1 MKNYYAILEVP
12 VGCPVTEVREAYRRL
27 VQENLWNKEAFS
39 ELKEAYEVLTTAT
52 RRNEYDKAT
61 FGETFPD
68 GDGEAALGV
77 ADVVQVAAARHCPM
91 GAAVQCPVVSARVP
105 LQETYCPEC
114 GFLLASM
121 SAQEF
126 EPVALPDRAHL
137 PRLEDSAGRQF
148 PLQTGPNIVGREAAD
163 VLLPDKTVS
172 RRHAQVLVS
181 DDGMVSVEDFDSTN
195 GTRIEGT
202 VVSVGMTRAVPDG
215 AHVQFGSVDM
225 RLRMPQAAKLAPAP
239 VPKAP
244 APAPVPI
251 SAPAAAPVPLSAP
264 ASALARLVSIR
275 GGAKREFPLVPGVTT
290 FGRRSENSV
299 VLGGD
304 PYISGHHA
312 QIIAEGDTFRLTD
325 LGSTNGTL
333 VNGQALTPNTPR
345 PLLPGDEVILG
356 SMAYRFERGTTLGG
370 PDASSAPAPL
380 SQEKAASPPVLSGEA
395 DSARETSDA
404 DSAASAPTAAASD
417 PAAAPSKS

>member
-39 ELKEAYEVLTTAT
+39 ELKEAYEVLTTPT

-68 GDGEAALGV
+68 GDGDTPLGM

-137 PRLEDSAGRQF
+137 PRLEDTAGRQF
-148 PLQTGPNIVGREAAD
+148 PLQVGPNIVGREAAD

-172 RRHAQVLVS
+172 RRHAQLLVS
-181 DDGMVSVEDFDSTN
+181 EDGMVSVEDFDSTN
-195 GTRIEGT
+195 GTRIEGA

-225 RLRMPQAAKLAPAP
+225 RLRMPAAAKPVSVPAP
-239 VPKAP
+239 QAP
-244 APAPVPI
+244 
-251 SAPAAAPVPLSAP
+251 PAAP
-264 ASALARLVSIR
+264 ALARLVSIR
-275 GGAKREFPLVPGVTT
+275 GGAKREYPLVPGVTT

-304 PYISGHHA
+304 PYISGQHA

-333 VNGQALTPNTPR
+333 VNGQALVANLPR

-356 SMAYRFERGTTLGG
+356 SMAYRFERGTAPGG
-370 PDASSAPAPL
+370 PVPSPASVPPPQKEAAAPAPF
-380 SQEKAASPPVLSGEA
+380 SDDAAP
-395 DSARETSDA
+395 ETSPRAHDT
-404 DSAASAPTAAASD
+404 AASAEGSAAT
-417 PAAAPSKS
+417 PSQG

>member
-27 VQENLWNKEAFS
+27 VQENLWNKEAFA
-39 ELKEAYEVLTTAT
+39 ELKEAYEVLTTTT

-61 FGETFPD
+61 FGETFPAD
-68 GDGEAALGV
+68 DADMPLGM

-137 PRLEDSAGRQF
+137 PRLEDGAGRQF

-172 RRHAQVLVS
+172 RRHAQVIVS
-181 DDGMVSVEDFDSTN
+181 EDGAVSVEDFDSTN

-202 VVSVGMTRAVPDG
+202 VVSAGMTRPIPDG

-225 RLRMPQAAKLAPAP
+225 RLRMPETLKPAP
-239 VPKAP
+239 PPAIKAP
-244 APAPVPI
+244 
-251 SAPAAAPVPLSAP
+251 SAAPS
-264 ASALARLVSIR
+264 LARLVSIR
-275 GGAKREFPLVPGVTT
+275 GGAKREYPLVPGVTT
-290 FGRRSENSV
+290 FGRRVENSI

-304 PYISGHHA
+304 PYISAYHA
-312 QIIAEGDTFRLTD
+312 QIIADGDTFRLTD

-333 VNGQALTPNTPR
+333 VNGQALAPNTPR

-356 SMAYRFERGTTLGG
+356 SMAYRFERGTTASGSDLTKAFVSDPRPENATHSPF
-370 PDASSAPAPL
+370 PDR
-380 SQEKAASPPVLSGEA
+380 AAS
-395 DSARETSDA
+395 
-404 DSAASAPTAAASD
+404 DSAATVQDNTAPTAEG
-417 PAAAPSKS
+417 AAAPPIG

>member
-1 MKNYYAILEVP
+1 MPKPAPRQADMKNYYAILEVP

-27 VQENLWNKEAFS
+27 VQENLWNKEAFA
-39 ELKEAYEVLTTAT
+39 ELKEAYEVLTTTT

-61 FGETFPD
+61 FGETFPAD
-68 GDGEAALGV
+68 DTDQPLGM

-148 PLQTGPNIVGREAAD
+148 PLQIGPNIVGREAAD

-172 RRHAQVLVS
+172 RRHAQVIVS
-181 DDGMVSVEDFDSTN
+181 EDGAVGVEDFDSTN
-195 GTRIEGT
+195 GTRIEGAI
-202 VVSVGMTRAVPDG
+202 VSAGMTRPIPDG

-225 RLRMPQAAKLAPAP
+225 RLRMPDAVK
-239 VPKAP
+239 P
-244 APAPVPI
+244 APALSPKAAG
-251 SAPAAAPVPLSAP
+251 APP
-264 ASALARLVSIR
+264 ALARLVGIR
-275 GGAKREFPLVPGVTT
+275 GGAKREYPLVPGVTT
-290 FGRRSENSV
+290 FGRRAENSV

-304 PYISGHHA
+304 PYISAYHA

-333 VNGQALTPNTPR
+333 VNGQALAPNTPR

-356 SMAYRFERGTTLGG
+356 SMAYRFERGTTPSSPVLAKASVPAPKEEAFSPSSLPDEAV
-370 PDASSAPAPL
+370 PDAAPFAEDNAAPAP
-380 SQEKAASPPVLSGEA
+380 GG
-395 DSARETSDA
+395 
-404 DSAASAPTAAASD
+404 SAAP
-417 PAAAPSKS
+417 PRG

>member
-27 VQENLWNKEAFS
+27 VQENLWNKEAFA
-39 ELKEAYEVLTTAT
+39 ELKEAYEVLTTPT

-61 FGETFPD
+61 FGETFPAESSD
-68 GDGEAALGV
+68 VPLTA

-172 RRHAQVLVS
+172 RRHAQLLVS
-181 DDGMVSVEDFDSTN
+181 DDGLVSVEDFDSTN
-195 GTRIEGT
+195 GTRIEGAI
-202 VVSVGMTRAVPDG
+202 VSVGMTRAVPDG

-225 RLRMPQAAKLAPAP
+225 RLRMPAP
-239 VPKAP
+239 PKPAP
-244 APAPVPI
+244 APAVASAAPA
-251 SAPAAAPVPLSAP
+251 SAPAIP
-264 ASALARLVSIR
+264 ALARLVSIR

-299 VLGGD
+299 ILGND

-333 VNGQALTPNTPR
+333 VNGQALAANVPR
-345 PLLPGDEVILG
+345 PLLPGDEVIFG
-356 SMAYRFERGTTLGG
+356 SIAYRFERGTTPGSPELSHFSV
-370 PDASSAPAPL
+370 PPFQQETAMPPSPSS
-380 SQEKAASPPVLSGEA
+380 
-395 DSARETSDA
+395 
-404 DSAASAPTAAASD
+404 TAAPDNAAHLQD
-417 PAAAPSKS
+417 NTAHLQDNTAADGAAAPSKG

>member
-27 VQENLWNKEAFS
+27 VQENLWNKEAFA
-39 ELKEAYEVLTTAT
+39 ELKEAYEVLTTTT

-61 FGETFPD
+61 FGETFPAED
-68 GDGEAALGV
+68 SDLPLGM

-148 PLQTGPNIVGREAAD
+148 PLQVGPNIVGREAAD

-172 RRHAQVLVS
+172 RRHAQVVVS
-181 DDGMVSVEDFDSTN
+181 EDGAVSVEDFDSTN
-195 GTRIEGT
+195 GTRIEGA
-202 VVSVGMTRAVPDG
+202 VVSVGMTRPIPDG

-225 RLRMPQAAKLAPAP
+225 RLRMPAAAKPEPP
-239 VPKAP
+239 VPAKAP
-244 APAPVPI
+244 GALP
-251 SAPAAAPVPLSAP
+251 
-264 ASALARLVSIR
+264 ALARLVSIR
-275 GGAKREFPLVPGVTT
+275 GGAKREYPLVPGVTT
-290 FGRRSENSV
+290 FGRRTENSV

-304 PYISGHHA
+304 PYISAYHA

-356 SMAYRFERGTTLGG
+356 SMAYRFERGTTPGSPALSQ
-370 PDASSAPAPL
+370 AVAPAPEEL
-380 SQEKAASPPVLSGEA
+380 LQAVAPAPKEEDSP
-395 DSARETSDA
+395 
-404 DSAASAPTAAASD
+404 AP
-417 PAAAPSKS
+417 PLPEEAAPDAATLAQDNTAPSADGAATPQRG

>member
-27 VQENLWNKEAFS
+27 VQENLWNKEAFA
-39 ELKEAYEVLTTAT
+39 ELKEAYEVLTTMT

-61 FGETFPD
+61 FGETFPAD
-68 GDGEAALGV
+68 DSDTPLAA

-105 LQETYCPEC
+105 LQETFCPEC

-121 SAQEF
+121 SAREF
-126 EPVALPDRAHL
+126 EPIALPDRAHL
-137 PRLEDSAGRQF
+137 PRLEDSAGRHF
-148 PLQTGPNIVGREAAD
+148 PLQVGPNIVGREAAD

-181 DDGMVSVEDFDSTN
+181 EDGMVSVEDFDSTN
-195 GTRIEGT
+195 GTRVDRG
-202 VVSVGMTRAVPDG
+202 VVSVGMTRPVADG

-225 RLRMPQAAKLAPAP
+225 RLRMPAA
-239 VPKAP
+239 PK
-244 APAPVPI
+244 PVPI
-251 SAPAAAPVPLSAP
+251 SAPP
-264 ASALARLVSIR
+264 ASPSPQAPPSPPALARLVSIR
-275 GGAKREFPLVPGVTT
+275 GGAKREYPLVPGVTT
-290 FGRRSENSV
+290 FGRRTENSV

-304 PYISGHHA
+304 PYISGYHA

-333 VNGQALTPNTPR
+333 VNGQTLTPNTPR

-356 SMAYRFERGTTLGG
+356 SMAYRFERGTTLGS
-370 PDASSAPAPL
+370 PDLFQDSMQSSQAEPAVSAPPPDEAVPTIPAIAQDQTAPVTD
-380 SQEKAASPPVLSGEA
+380 Q
-395 DSARETSDA
+395 
-404 DSAASAPTAAASD
+404 SAAP
-417 PAAAPSKS
+417 PRG

>member
-1 MKNYYAILEVP
+1 M
-12 VGCPVTEVREAYRRL
+12 
-27 VQENLWNKEAFS
+27 
-39 ELKEAYEVLTTAT
+39 
-52 RRNEYDKAT
+52 
-61 FGETFPD
+61 
-68 GDGEAALGV
+68 

-121 SAQEF
+121 STQEF

-137 PRLEDSAGRQF
+137 PRLEDGAGRQF

-172 RRHAQVLVS
+172 RRHAQLLVAE
-181 DDGMVSVEDFDSTN
+181 DGAVSVEDFDSTN
-195 GTRIEGT
+195 GTRIEGAI
-202 VVSVGMTRAVPDG
+202 VSVGMTRAIPDG

-225 RLRMPQAAKLAPAP
+225 RLRMPASVK
-239 VPKAP
+239 
-244 APAPVPI
+244 PI
-251 SAPAAAPVPLSAP
+251 ALPTPTPPPAAPS
-264 ASALARLVSIR
+264 LARLVSIR

-333 VNGQALTPNTPR
+333 VNGQALAANTPR
-345 PLLPGDEVILG
+345 PLLPGDEVVLG
-356 SMAYRFERGTTLGG
+356 SMAYRFERGTTLGS
-370 PDASSAPAPL
+370 PALSRLVVPAP
-380 SQEKAASPPVLSGEA
+380 QEE
-395 DSARETSDA
+395 
-404 DSAASAPTAAASD
+404 
-417 PAAAPSKS
+417 AAAPPALSEEAAPEIAAQPQDHIAPSADRPAAPSQG

>member
-1 MKNYYAILEVP
+1 MHHTCDPAAPSHFDMKNYYAILEVP

-68 GDGEAALGV
+68 TGGDAPLGV

-137 PRLEDSAGRQF
+137 PRLEDGAGRQF

-172 RRHAQVLVS
+172 RRHAQLLVS

-195 GTRIEGT
+195 GTRIEGS

-225 RLRMPQAAKLAPAP
+225 RLRMPTALKPAALPLPQAS
-239 VPKAP
+239 VP
-244 APAPVPI
+244 APAPPQA
-251 SAPAAAPVPLSAP
+251 SAPASPLPPHAPSP
-264 ASALARLVSIR
+264 SALARLVSIR

-333 VNGQALTPNTPR
+333 VNGQALTANMPR

-356 SMAYRFERGTTLGG
+356 SMAYRFERGTALGS
-370 PDASSAPAPL
+370 PDTPAAPPHALAEDDNAPL
-380 SQEKAASPPVLSGEA
+380 PLSA
-395 DSARETSDA
+395 D
-404 DSAASAPTAAASD
+404 AASD